1 MSDEFVKHL
10 IRIVNDYCFK
20 NSSSSFVNEF
30 SLFLA
35 PKIVKPI
42 KSNALT
48 YREFKKIAEKRR
60 DFFVAN
66 DLNSATFCKELYKN
80 IIYELSFI
88 TADSFYDDIV
98 NFKRVV
104 ENGNYRGFP
113 KGTSEDTLRS
123 TLSIYIREETF
134 CEPRSSSGFNDITI
148 PSQKT
153 IIETKLWN
161 GKEYYN
167 AGFPE
172 LNDYLTKSNYREG
185 YYVIFDYTQA
195 PNEIV
200 NSCGEIFD
208 TTYEGKTIHVIFILM
223 NRVPPS
229 KIYKSKKQKA

>member
-10 IRIVNDYCFK
+10 IRIINDYCFK
-20 NSSSSFVNEF
+20 NSSSLFVNEF

-35 PKIVKPI
+35 PKIAHPMKA
-42 KSNALT
+42 SSLT
-48 YREFKKIAEKRR
+48 YREFKRIAEKRK

-66 DLNSATFCKELYKN
+66 DLNSATFCKGLYKN
-80 IIYELSFI
+80 LIYELSFI
-88 TADSFYDDIV
+88 TADCFYDDIV
-98 NFKRVV
+98 NFKRIV

-153 IIETKLWN
+153 IVETKLWN

-167 AGFPE
+167 AGLPE
-172 LNDYLTKSNYREG
+172 LNDYLTKANYQEG
-185 YYVIFDYTQA
+185 YYVIFDYSKS

-200 NSCGEIFD
+200 NAFGEVFD
-208 TTYEGKTIHVIFILM
+208 TTYDGKIIHVFFVLM

-229 KIYKSKKQKA
+229 KIYRTQKQKD

>member
-10 IRIVNDYCFK
+10 IRIINDYCFK
-20 NSSSSFVNEF
+20 NSSSLFVNEF
-30 SLFLA
+30 SLFLV
-35 PKIVKPI
+35 PKIVKPM
-42 KSNALT
+42 KSNTLT
-48 YREFKKIAEKRR
+48 YREFKKIAEKRK
-60 DFFVAN
+60 DFFIAN
-66 DLNSATFCKELYKN
+66 DLSSSLFCKELYKN
-80 IIYELSFI
+80 ILYELSFI
-88 TADSFYDDIV
+88 TADNFYDDIV

-153 IIETKLWN
+153 IIETKLWK

-167 AGFPE
+167 AGLPE
-172 LNDYLTKSNYREG
+172 LNDYLTKANYQEG
-185 YYVIFDYTQA
+185 YYVIFDYNQSS
-195 PNEIV
+195 NEIIKTF
-200 NSCGEIFD
+200 GEVFD
-208 TTYEGKTIHVIFILM
+208 IHYDGKIIHVVFVLM

-229 KIYKSKKQKA
+229 KKYKSKKQKD